1 MWKPLRWKDAFGG
14 PDAAGNA
21 APKTQGVRALAMSPS
36 ADGGNARVG
45 GFLNSQQVEPGA
57 GRELFVGRNATQAA
71 SATEHR
77 SVLKEERPAIRR
89 DGEETPD

>member
-1 MWKPLRWKDAFGG
+1 VLKPLRRKDAFGG

-45 GFLNSQQVEPGA
+45 GFLNSHQVEPGA
-57 GRELFVGRNATQAA
+57 GREFFVWRNAH
-71 SATEHR
+71 SSGECDRATGRVEGGT
-77 SVLKEERPAIRR
+77 SCNSP
-89 DGEETPD
+89 